1 MTQDQQVLLMF
12 KGLIASQPEEVQ
24 AKVKEAEK
32 RFRDVLADYPEGE
45 AAVAFGLI
53 GAELQIGEAGIITE

>member
-1 MTQDQQVLLMF
+1 MTQDQQTLLMF

-24 AKVKEAEK
+24 AKVNEAAKKLRE
-32 RFRDVLADYPEGE
+32 VLADYPEGE

-53 GAELQIGEAGIITE
+53 CAEMQIGEAGIITK